1 MHDRDLLCSGANM
14 WKKYTSSPAPASRP
28 LTTTQPQK
36 SCTKSLRRQVQ
47 RPRPFSTRYQSLS
60 TTTSNQNMASNQNP
74 WQDEYSST
82 PNQGGSYQSPP
93 PAQAHGVSN
102 HNPYSAYQD
111 QTSSSHNQYAPPD
124 HPPPGHNLGSGHSY
138 QGPSDNEQ
146 DPWAQYQSPNFNPH
160 ASHGQHASQQHQF
173 RVPPQNSETQRYQG
187 LNDNDYEVPPGLPPR
202 RTNTDLAL
210 PQGHDRSHQ
219 IEVMQSYEAR
229 GIKDEHDQNVEI
241 LQREFPKL
249 DGSLIAAIYG
259 DSQSLSATREMLGE
273 LDRE

>member
-1 MHDRDLLCSGANM
+1 MHTNLQD
-14 WKKYTSSPAPASRP
+14 PP
-28 LTTTQPQK
+28 LYNSDQ
-36 SCTKSLRRQVQ
+36 S
-47 RPRPFSTRYQSLS
+47 STRNL
-60 TTTSNQNMASNQNP
+60 TNMSSNQNP

-82 PNQGGSYQSPP
+82 PTHGGGYQSPP

-111 QTSSSHNQYAPPD
+111 QTSSSHTQYAPPN
-124 HPPPGHNLGSGHSY
+124 HPPPGHNPSHGSPF
-138 QGPSDNEQ
+138 QGATHNE
-146 DPWAQYQSPNFNPH
+146 DPWAQYQSPDFNPH
-160 ASHGQHASQQHQF
+160 ASPQQHQQQQQQQQPNSNAPSHQF
-173 RVPPQNSETQRYQG
+173 RVPPHNSETQNFQG
-187 LNDNDYEVPPGLPPR
+187 LNDNEYEVPPGLPPR

-210 PQGHDRSHQ
+210 PQGQDRSHQ

-229 GIKDEHDQNVEI
+229 GMKDEHDQNVEI

-259 DSQSLSATREMLGE
+259 DSKSLSATREMLGE